1 MHHLSFSRVSA
12 RNSYKCAVSRADRVS
27 KEVASKT
34 EKVRKK
40 SVKGSKR
47 RIVPILLKH
56 FIIIIKGKMK
66 LLEINC
72 LLDFEA
78 HAFTKMQKY

>member
-47 RIVPILLKH
+47 RIVPRERSK
-56 FIIIIKGKMK
+56 F
-66 LLEINC
+66 
-72 LLDFEA
+72 
-78 HAFTKMQKY
+78 